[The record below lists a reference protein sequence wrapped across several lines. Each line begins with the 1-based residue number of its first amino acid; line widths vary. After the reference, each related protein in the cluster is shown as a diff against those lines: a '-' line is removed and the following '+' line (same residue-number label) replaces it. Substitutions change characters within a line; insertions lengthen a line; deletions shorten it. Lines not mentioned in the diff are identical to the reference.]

1 MKDWLPVDI
10 YVGGQEHAV
19 LHLLYA
25 RFWHKALC
33 KLNLVDHSEPF
44 TRVIHQGLILGS
56 DGEKMS
62 KSKGNVVNPDEVV
75 QEFGADTLRLYE
87 MFMGPLE
94 AAKPWQTG
102 QLQGVVRFRERVYNL
117 VSNYVKAAPTQSR
130 RSGDVTP
137 TSDTKLIREMHRTI
151 KRVTNDIETLSF
163 NTAISTLM
171 IYLNTL
177 QAEKETLP
185 PRCAVETLVLLLS
198 PIAPHVSEECWE
210 ILGNKSTLA
219 YHPWPTYLSELCE
232 PSPDELLT
240 VAVQI
245 NGKLRSTIQIEKE
258 TNQFLVE
265 KIALNVENIQ
275 NYLEGKV
282 IQKTIYVPGKILN
295 FVLKK

>member
-1 MKDWLPVDI
+1 MSDWLPVDI

-25 RFWHKALC
+25 RFWHKALY
-33 KLNLVDHSEPF
+33 KLKLVDHPEPF

-102 QLQGVVRFRERVYNL
+102 QLQGVVRFRERVYHL
-117 VSNYVKAAPTQSR
+117 VRNYSAKATA
-130 RSGDVTP
+130 DDLTP

-163 NTAISTLM
+163 NTAISCLM

-185 PRCAVETLVLLLS
+185 RCAIETLVLLLS

-210 ILGNKSTLA
+210 ILGHKSSLA
-219 YHPWPTYLSELCE
+219 YHRWPTYLPELCE

-240 VAVQI
+240 IAVQI
-245 NGKLRSTIQIEKE
+245 NGKLRSTIQVEKE

-275 NYLEGKV
+275 NYLEGRV